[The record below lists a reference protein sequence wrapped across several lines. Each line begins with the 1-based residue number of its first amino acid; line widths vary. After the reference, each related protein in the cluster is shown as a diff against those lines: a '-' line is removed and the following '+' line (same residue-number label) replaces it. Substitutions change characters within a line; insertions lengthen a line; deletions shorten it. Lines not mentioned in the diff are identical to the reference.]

1 MSINLTKFSTNVIFF
16 SEKMAEAITEVKEE
30 EVKELL
36 KEGSDI
42 DEVDYKAVQGDS
54 VSFQLTRTEMLDAPV
69 KEKSLATMESP
80 KSLTD
85 LPPEI
90 VLKIME
96 CLDVRSA
103 LKLWQTCKLMHSLS
117 HDNQLWNTFW
127 ERDTRDD
134 VDENGYVV
142 DFLVSVWADASWFS
156 VSFGYPIAMMRYKER
171 VKRSSLK
178 RLL

>member
-1 MSINLTKFSTNVIFF
+1 M
-16 SEKMAEAITEVKEE
+16 E
-30 EVKELL
+30 EVKKLL
-36 KEGSDI
+36 KEGRDKEEI
-42 DEVDYKAVQGDS
+42 EYKEDQGS
-54 VSFQLTRTEMLDAPV
+54 SFTFQSTRPKMLDAPV
-69 KEKSLATMESP
+69 KKKSLVTMESP

-117 HDNQLWNTFW
+117 HDNKLWNTFW